1 MRIRFE
7 IAFLVLLLGV
17 TILPATT
24 LTRALQVSET
34 IRIFG
39 LVDNPLNLTRA
50 ELASFP
56 MVSEVARLKCVVGIP
71 DVVYNWTGIPLFHL
85 LALAQIKPEA
95 YKIVTRAYG
104 FESDLLVKEAIKPNV
119 ILAVGANGTS
129 LPNIDGIQGAF
140 RLVVP
145 CKWGYKWV
153 GDVKEIEVVDT
164 DYKGT
169 YEGSGWDDA
178 GDIADCGPLPTLTPP
193 IQTST
198 LPYGNRSFEIGIFTN
213 AQVKQFAFNYFQ
225 NEITTNFEAQQ
236 ETMGFADF
244 IIPESFLKGPYN
256 VTIDGNKVATV
267 SANIIQ
273 HAYIY
278 IAFSQGNHTV
288 NILGTE
294 FFGKIPQI
302 SVDYNN
308 TAYIE
313 ETITF
318 DASKSTDYIGIVSFE
333 WSFGDGANGTGAV
346 TQHSYAKEGIYSVKL
361 NATNS
366 DDISNFA
373 TLTVYVGTR
382 PVDVLLFVK
391 AFLIALFGL
400 LVLMLALL
408 LRNRKPTTQ
417 TSRN

>member
-1 MRIRFE
+1 
-7 IAFLVLLLGV
+7 
-17 TILPATT
+17 
-24 LTRALQVSET
+24 
-34 IRIFG
+34 
-39 LVDNPLNLTRA
+39 
-50 ELASFP
+50 
-56 MVSEVARLKCVVGIP
+56 MVSEVARLKSVVGIP

-95 YKIVTRAYG
+95 YKIVTRALDG
-104 FESDLLVKEAIKPNV
+104 FESDLLVEEAIKPTT
-119 ILAVGANGTS
+119 ILALGANGTS
-129 LPNIDGIQGAF
+129 LPDISGIQGAF

-153 GDVKEIEVVDT
+153 GNVKEIEVVNT

-178 GDIADCGPLPTLTPP
+178 GDIANCTELPTLTPP
-193 IQTST
+193 IQIST
-198 LPYGNRSFEIGIFTN
+198 LPYGNRSFEIEIFTN
-213 AQVKQFAFNYFQ
+213 AQIKEFTFDYFQ
-225 NEITTNFEAQQ
+225 NEITANLEAQQ
-236 ETMGFADF
+236 ETLGFADF
-244 IIPESFLKGPYN
+244 IIPQSFLKGPYN

-267 SANIIQ
+267 GADILQ

-278 IAFSQGNHTV
+278 IPFSQGNHTV

-302 SVDYNN
+302 NVDYNS
-308 TAYIE
+308 TAYVG

-318 DASKSTDYIGIVSFE
+318 DASKSTDYGEIASFE
-333 WSFGDGANGTGAV
+333 WSFDDDANYTGAI

-361 NATNS
+361 NVTNS
-366 DDISNFA
+366 DGISNFA
-373 TLTVYVGTR
+373 TLTVSVGAR

-391 AFLIALFGL
+391 VFLIALFGL
-400 LVLMLALL
+400 LVFMLALL

-417 TSRN
+417 TSGN